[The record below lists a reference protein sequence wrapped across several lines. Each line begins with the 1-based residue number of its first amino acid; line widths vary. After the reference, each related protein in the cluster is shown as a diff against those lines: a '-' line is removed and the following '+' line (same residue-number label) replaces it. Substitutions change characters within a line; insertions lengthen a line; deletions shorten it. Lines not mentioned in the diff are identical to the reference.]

1 MFLVFCHGHFK
12 VELFFSWL
20 PWTHTHWDYARQ
32 WSLVYP
38 GCATSCL
45 AQVLCMVMQWP
56 LSYSWN
62 QDVLSVQSL
71 RAQQGWRLWE
81 IFFSC
86 FLCLCSTS
94 RRIHENTTS
103 TAGDGKSWLWHVAI
117 DRTVIDCSTLLPR
130 YANKL
135 DGKAW
140 FGWWNLHELL
150 RKGSTLNL
158 ARDVWH
164 GSWIYRTGPYSPKQT
179 KDMLSFFCCP
189 TWLVFF
195 LHKSLFSVAV
205 PLQNATKPF
214 CGYPAMRRRCNSRPI
229 TCKSQRCF
237 SQLPKW
243 ISWNFSA
250 VIFATRSRRDQMIDD
265 I

>member
-1 MFLVFCHGHFK
+1 MTSLD
-12 VELFFSWL
+12 
-20 PWTHTHWDYARQ
+20 THTGIMLANGRWCTLGVPRHAWLRCCVWWCSDR
-32 WSLVYP
+32 SLTV
-38 GCATSCL
+38 GTKT
-45 AQVLCMVMQWP
+45 
-56 LSYSWN
+56 
-62 QDVLSVQSL
+62 
-71 RAQQGWRLWE
+71 
-81 IFFSC
+81 F
-86 FLCLCSTS
+86 CLCNHSARNRAEDFGKFS
-94 RRIHENTTS
+94 SAVFFASAQRPGEYMRILPPLRVMGNHGCDMLQLIGQWLIAPPFCPGMQTNWMARHDL
-103 TAGDGKSWLWHVAI
+103 AGGTCMK
-117 DRTVIDCSTLLPR
+117 
-130 YANKL
+130 
-135 DGKAW
+135 
-140 FGWWNLHELL
+140 LL

>member
-1 MFLVFCHGHFK
+1 MDTSKLNYSFHDFPG
-12 VELFFSWL
+12 
-20 PWTHTHWDYARQ
+20 HTHWDYARQ

-62 QDVLSVQSL
+62 QDV
-71 RAQQGWRLWE
+71 
-81 IFFSC
+81 
-86 FLCLCSTS
+86 CLCNHSARNRAEDFGKFS
-94 RRIHENTTS
+94 SAVFFASAQRPGEYMRILPPLRVMGNHGCDMLQLIGQWLIAPPFCPGMQTNWMARHDL
-103 TAGDGKSWLWHVAI
+103 AGGTCMK
-117 DRTVIDCSTLLPR
+117 
-130 YANKL
+130 
-135 DGKAW
+135 
-140 FGWWNLHELL
+140 LL
-150 RKGSTLNL
+150 RKGGTLNL

-205 PLQNATKPF
+205 RLQNATKPF

-237 SQLPKW
+237 SHQ
-243 ISWNFSA
+243 SS
-250 VIFATRSRRDQMIDD
+250 
-265 I
+265 